1 MEYKDICYGD
11 TVWIFHLESGSFVK
25 LEETKQVE
33 SFILKKISTC
43 TRK

>member
-25 LEETKQVE
+25 IVEPQEVE
-33 SFILKKISTC
+33 SFILKKVSKDSAI
-43 TRK
+43 